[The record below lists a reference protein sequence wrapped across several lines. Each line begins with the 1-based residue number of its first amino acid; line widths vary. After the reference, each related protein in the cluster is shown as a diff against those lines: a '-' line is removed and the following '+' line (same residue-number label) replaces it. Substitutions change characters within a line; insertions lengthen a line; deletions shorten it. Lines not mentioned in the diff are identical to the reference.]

1 MSAEAVGWVFRHSPY
16 KHGAFAI
23 HVALADTAND
33 LYDNQV
39 WFGVDRLAA
48 KARVGR
54 RTVIAALG
62 QMAAGSSTRGG
73 GKAARA
79 GVSDGV
85 PDDLSRGRPCDLPG
99 RN

>member
-16 KHGAFAI
+16 QHGAFAI

-62 QMAAGSSTRGG
+62 QMQADRLLEEAEKQRGP
-73 GKAARA
+73 ASPTVYRMI
-79 GVSDGV
+79 
-85 PDDLSRGRPCDLPG
+85 LPKTPP
-99 RN
+99 